1 MGARMSKPIVIIGAG
16 QCGLKAVETLRQN
29 GYDGALVL
37 IGDETQPPYQRPPL
51 SKAYLKG
58 ELEEDRLYLK
68 ADSFYEDN
76 NVTTKF
82 GMTATSINRDEKSVS
97 LSNGEMVEYD
107 KLLISTGTIARQIP
121 LNGAALDGVHTLRTI
136 DDVKRLSAAISPD
149 MKIGIIGA
157 GYIGL
162 EVAASLRGR
171 GNDVTVIEAAPRVLA
186 RVMPEEMSAFF
197 QSLHEGHGVNFH
209 IGKGTESIEG
219 DGKVEKIVL
228 DDGAEIPC
236 DIVLLSVGASPVIGI
251 AEAADLKIDNGIFVN
266 EVAQTS
272 DADIYAAGDCASFFS
287 KRYDRVIRLESV
299 QNAIDQGKVAAQA
312 MLGQE
317 ISYNPLPWFWSDQ
330 YDVKLQIAGLS
341 QGFDRFEI
349 EGDMSENSFTVTY
362 FKDEKPICVDA
373 VNQPRAHMMARR
385 SLNT

>member
-1 MGARMSKPIVIIGAG
+1 MSKPIVIIGAG

-29 GYDGALVL
+29 GYDGAIVL

-68 ADSFYEDN
+68 ADNFYEDN
-76 NVTTKF
+76 DVTTKF
-82 GMTATSINRDEKSVS
+82 GVTAQSINRDEKSVS
-97 LSNGEMVEYD
+97 LSNGELVEYD
-107 KLLISTGTIARQIP
+107 KLLISTGTVARQIP
-121 LNGAALDGVHTLRTI
+121 LKGAELDGVHTLRTI

-209 IGKGTESIEG
+209 IGKGTKFIEG
-219 DGKVEKIVL
+219 EGKVEKIVL
-228 DDGAEIPC
+228 DDGAEISC

-251 AEAADLKIDNGIFVN
+251 AEAAGLKIDNGIFVN
-266 EVAQTS
+266 EMAQTS

-287 KRYDRVIRLESV
+287 KRYDRIIRLESV

-349 EGDMSENSFTVTY
+349 EGDMSDNSFTVTY

>member
-1 MGARMSKPIVIIGAG
+1 MSKPIVIIGAG

-76 NVTTKF
+76 NVTSKF
-82 GMTATSINRDEKSVS
+82 GVTATSINRDEKSVS
-97 LSNGEMVEYD
+97 LSNGEMIEYD

-121 LNGAALDGVHTLRTI
+121 LQGADLEGVHTLRTI

-171 GNDVTVIEAAPRVLA
+171 GNEVTVIEAAPRVLA

-197 QSLHEGHGVNFH
+197 QSLHEAHGVNFH
-209 IGKGTESIEG
+209 IGKGTKSIEG
-219 DGKVEKIVL
+219 AGKVEKIVL

-251 AEAADLKIDNGIFVN
+251 AEAASLEIDNGIFVN
-266 EVAQTS
+266 EMAQTS
-272 DADIYAAGDCASFFS
+272 DPDIYAAGDCASFFS
-287 KRYDRVIRLESV
+287 KRYDRIIRLESV

-362 FKDEKPICVDA
+362 FKDEVPICVDA

>member
-1 MGARMSKPIVIIGAG
+1 MSKPIVIIGAG

-76 NVTTKF
+76 NVMTKF

-97 LSNGEMVEYD
+97 LSNGELVEYD
-107 KLLISTGTIARQIP
+107 KLLISTGTVARQIP
-121 LNGAALDGVHTLRTI
+121 LKGADLDGVHTLRTI

-209 IGKGTESIEG
+209 IGKGTKSIEG
-219 DGKVEKIVL
+219 EGKVEKIVL
-228 DDGAEIPC
+228 DDGSEIPC

-251 AEAADLKIDNGIFVN
+251 AEAADLEIDNGIFVN
-266 EVAQTS
+266 EMAQTS

-341 QGFDRFEI
+341 QGFDRLEI

-362 FKDEKPICVDA
+362 IKDEKPICVDA

>member
-76 NVTTKF
+76 NVATKF

-107 KLLISTGTIARQIP
+107 KLLISTGTVARQIP
-121 LNGAALDGVHTLRTI
+121 LKGADLDGVHTLRTI

-209 IGKGTESIEG
+209 IGKGTKSIEG

-228 DDGAEIPC
+228 DDGSEIPC

-266 EVAQTS
+266 ELAQTS

-287 KRYDRVIRLESV
+287 KRYDRIIRLESV

-341 QGFDRFEI
+341 QGFDRLEI

-362 FKDEKPICVDA
+362 IKDEKPICVDA

>member
-1 MGARMSKPIVIIGAG
+1 MSKPIVIIGAG

-82 GMTATSINRDEKSVS
+82 GVTATSINRDEKSVS

-107 KLLISTGTIARQIP
+107 KLLISTGTVARQIP
-121 LNGAALDGVHTLRTI
+121 LRGADLDGVHTLRTI

-209 IGKGTESIEG
+209 IGKGTKSIEG
-219 DGKVEKIVL
+219 AGKVEKIVL
-228 DDGAEIPC
+228 DDGSEIPC

-251 AEAADLKIDNGIFVN
+251 AEAAGLEIDNGIFVN
-266 EVAQTS
+266 EMAQTS

-287 KRYDRVIRLESV
+287 KRYDRIIRLECV

>member
-1 MGARMSKPIVIIGAG
+1 MSKPIVIIGAG

-107 KLLISTGTIARQIP
+107 KLLISTGTVARQIP
-121 LNGAALDGVHTLRTI
+121 LKGADLDGVHTLRTI

-209 IGKGTESIEG
+209 IGKGTKSIEG

-251 AEAADLKIDNGIFVN
+251 AEAAGLEIDNGIFVN
-266 EVAQTS
+266 EMAQTS

-299 QNAIDQGKVAAQA
+299 QNAIDQGKVAALV

-341 QGFDRFEI
+341 QGFDRLEI

>member
-1 MGARMSKPIVIIGAG
+1 MSKPIVIIGAG

-82 GMTATSINRDEKSVS
+82 GVTATSINRDEKSVS

-121 LNGAALDGVHTLRTI
+121 LRGADLDGVHTLRTI

-171 GNDVTVIEAAPRVLA
+171 GNDVTVIEAASRVLA

-209 IGKGTESIEG
+209 IGKGTKSIEG
-219 DGKVEKIVL
+219 AGKVEKIVL

-251 AEAADLKIDNGIFVN
+251 AEAAGLEIDNGIFVN
-266 EVAQTS
+266 EMAQTS

-287 KRYDRVIRLESV
+287 KRYDRIIRLESV

>member
-1 MGARMSKPIVIIGAG
+1 MSKPIVIIGAG

-68 ADSFYEDN
+68 ADNFYEDN
-76 NVTTKF
+76 KVTTKF
-82 GMTATSINRDEKSVS
+82 GVTAQSINRDEKSVS
-97 LSNGEMVEYD
+97 LSNGELVEYD
-107 KLLISTGTIARQIP
+107 KLLISTGTVARQIP
-121 LNGAALDGVHTLRTI
+121 LKGAELDGVHTLRTI

-209 IGKGTESIEG
+209 IGKGTKSIEG
-219 DGKVEKIVL
+219 EGKVEKIVL

-251 AEAADLKIDNGIFVN
+251 AEAAGLKIDNGIFVN
-266 EVAQTS
+266 EMAQTS

-287 KRYDRVIRLESV
+287 KRYDRIIRLESV

-341 QGFDRFEI
+341 QGFDRLEI
-349 EGDMSENSFTVTY
+349 EGDMSENCFTVTY

>member
-1 MGARMSKPIVIIGAG
+1 MSKPIVIIGAG

-107 KLLISTGTIARQIP
+107 KLLISTGTVARQIP
-121 LNGAALDGVHTLRTI
+121 LKGADLDGVHTLRTI

-209 IGKGTESIEG
+209 IGKGTKSIEG

-236 DIVLLSVGASPVIGI
+236 DIVLLSVVASPVIGI
-251 AEAADLKIDNGIFVN
+251 AEAAGLKIDNGIFVN
-266 EVAQTS
+266 EIAQTS

-341 QGFDRFEI
+341 QGFDRLEI

>member
-1 MGARMSKPIVIIGAG
+1 MSKPIVIIGAG

-82 GMTATSINRDEKSVS
+82 GVTATSINRDEKSVS

-107 KLLISTGTIARQIP
+107 KLLISTGTVARQIP
-121 LNGAALDGVHTLRTI
+121 LRGADLDGVHTLRTI

-171 GNDVTVIEAAPRVLA
+171 GNDVTVIEAASRVLA

-209 IGKGTESIEG
+209 IGKGTKSIEG
-219 DGKVEKIVL
+219 AGKVEKIVL

-251 AEAADLKIDNGIFVN
+251 AEAAGLEIDNGIFVN
-266 EVAQTS
+266 EMAQTS
-272 DADIYAAGDCASFFS
+272 DVDIYAAGDCASFFS
-287 KRYDRVIRLESV
+287 KRYDRIIRLESV

>member
-1 MGARMSKPIVIIGAG
+1 MSKPIVIIGAG

-68 ADSFYEDN
+68 ADNFYEDN
-76 NVTTKF
+76 DVTTKF
-82 GMTATSINRDEKSVS
+82 GVTAQSINRDEKSVS
-97 LSNGEMVEYD
+97 LSNGELVEYD
-107 KLLISTGTIARQIP
+107 KLLISTGTVARQIP
-121 LNGAALDGVHTLRTI
+121 LKGAELDGVHTLRTI

-209 IGKGTESIEG
+209 IGKGTKSIEG
-219 DGKVEKIVL
+219 EGKVEKIVL

-251 AEAADLKIDNGIFVN
+251 AEAAGLKIDNGIFVN
-266 EVAQTS
+266 EMAQTS

-287 KRYDRVIRLESV
+287 KRYDRIIRLESV

-349 EGDMSENSFTVTY
+349 EGDMSDNSFTVTY

>member
-1 MGARMSKPIVIIGAG
+1 MSKPIVIIGAG

-68 ADSFYEDN
+68 ADNFYEDN
-76 NVTTKF
+76 DVTTKF
-82 GMTATSINRDEKSVS
+82 GVTAQSINRDEKSVS
-97 LSNGEMVEYD
+97 LSSGELVEYD
-107 KLLISTGTIARQIP
+107 KLLISTGTVARQIP
-121 LNGAALDGVHTLRTI
+121 LKGAELDGVHTLRTI

-209 IGKGTESIEG
+209 IGKGTKSIEG
-219 DGKVEKIVL
+219 EGKVEKIVL

-251 AEAADLKIDNGIFVN
+251 AEAAGLKIDNGIFVN
-266 EVAQTS
+266 EMAQTS

-287 KRYDRVIRLESV
+287 KRYDRIIRLESV

-349 EGDMSENSFTVTY
+349 EGDMSDNSFTVTY

>member
-1 MGARMSKPIVIIGAG
+1 MSKPIVIIGAG

-76 NVTTKF
+76 NVATKF

-107 KLLISTGTIARQIP
+107 KLLISTGTVARQIP
-121 LNGAALDGVHTLRTI
+121 LKGADLAGVYTLRTI

-149 MKIGIIGA
+149 IKIGIIGA

-209 IGKGTESIEG
+209 IGKGTKSIEG
-219 DGKVEKIVL
+219 AGKVEKIVL
-228 DDGAEIPC
+228 DDGSEIPC

-251 AEAADLKIDNGIFVN
+251 AEAAGLKIDNGIFVN

-341 QGFDRFEI
+341 QGFDRLEI